1 MARTKMARTKAIQ
14 ENAQTDSTLFIPPL
28 ELRTNIYQQLFR
40 MSTLDQPINLIKVP
54 KEEKWWRKRTVLSIL
69 LTCRRIH
76 REAETIFFATNH
88 FAFDMSDVAPSL
100 SSWSPSSL
108 RLPTPRLES
117 IRTLT
122 LSSVRLQR
130 ATWFVRHRLQQMP
143 QLKVLT
149 FDVQQCDFRGMA
161 ATQMIQEYH
170 QLEGVPGYT
179 KETLAQLGAMEMIRY
194 GGWLDAGGIK
204 VGVWCEELTGK
215 EYVAILKGKP
225 KVRPPESRSGT
236 DERPRIVIFR
246 SVT

>member
-1 MARTKMARTKAIQ
+1 MARKKAIQ
-14 ENAQTDSTLFIPPL
+14 ENPQTDSALFIPPL

-40 MSTLDQPINLIKVP
+40 MSTLDQPLNLIKVP
-54 KEEKWWRKRTVLSIL
+54 KEQARKKRPTVLSVL

-76 REAETIFFATNH
+76 REVETIFFAINH
-88 FAFDMSDVAPSL
+88 FAFEMSDVASSL

-122 LSSVRLQR
+122 LSSVRQQR

-143 QLKVLT
+143 QLNVLT
-149 FDVQQCDFRGMA
+149 FDVQQCDFRHMA
-161 ATQMIQEYH
+161 ATQMIQEYR

-179 KETLAQLGAMEMIRY
+179 KETLAQLGGMDMIRY

-204 VGVWCEELTGK
+204 VGVWCEEFIGK

-225 KVRPPESRSGT
+225 RVRPPESRSGT
-236 DERPRIVIFR
+236 DERPRVVVFCR
-246 SVT
+246 RT